1 MKLAGKVAAVTGG
14 SRGIGRGIVEAFLA
28 EGASV
33 VLNGRS
39 AEKGERALA
48 ELNAGERA
56 HFIAGDVTREE
67 TVRGL
72 VDGAVGRYGRIDILV
87 NNAGGSS
94 GFAPVAEMENE
105 AWDHTILWN
114 LSATFWG
121 IKHAFAH
128 MIPQE
133 SGRIINISSLEGKH
147 GKPGIAAYVAAKHA
161 INGLT
166 KSAAQ
171 EVGPIGQGQPGM
183 GITVN
188 AICPGLIETDIVRES
203 GAEAA
208 ASMGLTYDEMVQQFA
223 AESAIKRMNTVEEVG
238 AVAVLLASGA
248 GAGITGALWS
258 VDGGTAAY

>member
-1 MKLAGKVAAVTGG
+1 MKLEGKVAAVTGG

-33 VLNGRS
+33 VMNGRDP
-39 AEKGERALA
+39 EKGERALA
-48 ELNAGERA
+48 ELGAGERA
-56 HFIAGDVTREE
+56 AFIAGDVTEE
-67 TVRGL
+67 RTLMGL
-72 VDGAVGRYGRIDILV
+72 VDGAVERYGRIDVLV
-87 NNAGGSS
+87 NNAGGSR
-94 GFAPVAEMENE
+94 GFAQVAEMENE
-105 AWDHTILWN
+105 DWDHTIRWN

-121 IKHAFAH
+121 IKHAFRH

-133 SGRIINISSLEGKH
+133 SGRIINVSSLEGKH

-171 EVGPIGQGQPGM
+171 EVGTL

-203 GAEAA
+203 GAAAA
-208 ASMGLTYDEMVQQFA
+208 ASMGLTYDEMVQRFSE
-223 AESAIKRMNTVEEVG
+223 ESAIKRMNTVEEVG
-238 AVAVLLASGA
+238 AVAVLLASDVGA
-248 GAGITGALWS
+248 GVTGALWS

>member
-1 MKLAGKVAAVTGG
+1 MKLEGKVAAVTGG

-48 ELNAGERA
+48 ELGAGERA
-56 HFIAGDVTREE
+56 HFMAGDVTQES
-67 TVRGL
+67 TVKGL
-72 VDGAVGRYGRIDILV
+72 VDGAVERYGRIDVLV

-94 GFAPVAEMENE
+94 GFAPVADMENE
-105 AWDHTILWN
+105 AWDHTIRWN

-128 MIPQE
+128 MVPQG

-171 EVGPIGQGQPGM
+171 EVGTTGV
-183 GITVN
+183 TVN

-203 GAEAA
+203 GAAAA

-223 AESAIKRMNTVEEVG
+223 DESAIKRMNTVQEVG
-238 AVAVLLASGA
+238 AVAVLLASDV

>member
-56 HFIAGDVTREE
+56 HFMAGDVTREE
-67 TVRGL
+67 TVKGL
-72 VDGAVGRYGRIDILV
+72 VDGAVERYGRIDVLV

-94 GFAPVAEMENE
+94 GFAPVAQMENE

-171 EVGPIGQGQPGM
+171 EVGTT

-203 GAEAA
+203 GAAAA
-208 ASMGLTYDEMVQQFA
+208 ASMGLTYEEMVQQFA
-223 AESAIKRMNTVEEVG
+223 DESAIKRMNTTEEVG
-238 AVAVLLASGA
+238 AVAVLLASDV

>member
-56 HFIAGDVTREE
+56 HFMAGDVTREE
-67 TVRGL
+67 TVKGL
-72 VDGAVGRYGRIDILV
+72 VDGAVERYGRIDVLV

-94 GFAPVAEMENE
+94 GFAPVAQMENE

-133 SGRIINISSLEGKH
+133 SGRIINVSSLEGKH

-171 EVGPIGQGQPGM
+171 EVGTT

-203 GAEAA
+203 GAAAA
-208 ASMGLTYDEMVQQFA
+208 ASMGLTYEEMVQQFA
-223 AESAIKRMNTVEEVG
+223 DESAIKRMNTTEEVG
-238 AVAVLLASGA
+238 AVAVLLASDV

>member
-56 HFIAGDVTREE
+56 HFMAGDVTREE
-67 TVRGL
+67 TVKGL
-72 VDGAVGRYGRIDILV
+72 VDGAVERYGRIDVLV

-94 GFAPVAEMENE
+94 GFAPVAQMENE

-128 MIPQE
+128 MIPQG

-147 GKPGIAAYVAAKHA
+147 GKPGIAAYVAPS
-161 INGLT
+161 T
-166 KSAAQ
+166 PS
-171 EVGPIGQGQPGM
+171 
-183 GITVN
+183 T
-188 AICPGLIETDIVRES
+188 
-203 GAEAA
+203 
-208 ASMGLTYDEMVQQFA
+208 ASRRA
-223 AESAIKRMNTVEEVG
+223 RRRRWARR
-238 AVAVLLASGA
+238 ASP
-248 GAGITGALWS
+248 
-258 VDGGTAAY
+258 

>member
-1 MKLAGKVAAVTGG
+1 MKLEGKVAAVTGG
-14 SRGIGRGIVEAFLA
+14 TRGIGRGIVEAFIA

-33 VLNGRS
+33 VMNGRS
-39 AEKGERALA
+39 EEKGARAL
-48 ELNAGERA
+48 EEMGAGDKA
-56 HFIAGDVTREE
+56 HFIAGDVTQEATISGLIDG
-67 TVRGL
+67 TVERF
-72 VDGAVGRYGRIDILV
+72 GRIDILV

-94 GFAPVAEMENE
+94 GFAPVAQMENE
-105 AWDHTILWN
+105 AWDHTITWN

-121 IKHAFAH
+121 IKHAFRY

-133 SGRIINISSLEGKH
+133 SGRIINIFFLEGKH

-166 KSAAQ
+166 KSSAQ
-171 EVGPIGQGQPGM
+171 EVGTT

-203 GAEAA
+203 GAAAA
-208 ASMGLTYDEMVQQFA
+208 ASMGLTYDEMVEQFSS
-223 AESAIKRMNTVEEVG
+223 ESSIKRMNTVEEVG
-238 AVAVLLASGA
+238 AVAVLLASDVGS
-248 GAGITGALWS
+248 GITGALWS

>member
-1 MKLAGKVAAVTGG
+1 MKLEGKVAAVTGG

-48 ELNAGERA
+48 EMAAGERA
-56 HFIAGDVTREE
+56 HFLAGDVTLEE
-67 TVRGL
+67 TVKGL
-72 VDGAVGRYGRIDILV
+72 VDGAVERYGRIDVLV

-94 GFAPVAEMENE
+94 GFAPVAEMEND
-105 AWDHTILWN
+105 AWDHTIRWN

-128 MIPQE
+128 MIPQG
-133 SGRIINISSLEGKH
+133 SGRIINVSSLEGKH

-171 EVGPIGQGQPGM
+171 EVGTT

-203 GAEAA
+203 GAAAA

-223 AESAIKRMNTVEEVG
+223 DESAIKRMNTVEEVG
-238 AVAVLLASGA
+238 AVAVLLASDV

>member
-1 MKLAGKVAAVTGG
+1 MKLEGKVAAVTGG
-14 SRGIGRGIVEAFLA
+14 TRGIGRGIVEAFLA

-33 VLNGRS
+33 VMNGRS
-39 AEKGERALA
+39 EEKGARALS
-48 ELNAGERA
+48 ELGVGDRA
-56 HFIAGDVTREE
+56 HFIAGDVTQEA
-67 TVRGL
+67 TLSAL
-72 VDGAVGRYGRIDILV
+72 VDGTVERYGRIDILV

-94 GFAPVAEMENE
+94 GFAPVADMTNE
-105 AWDHTILWN
+105 AWDHTITWN

-121 IKHAFAH
+121 IKHAFRH
-128 MIPQE
+128 MIPQG
-133 SGRIINISSLEGKH
+133 SGRIINVSSLEGKH
-147 GKPGIAAYVAAKHA
+147 GKPGISAYVAAKHA

-171 EVGPIGQGQPGM
+171 EVGTL

-188 AICPGLIETDIVRES
+188 ALCPGLIETDILLDS

-208 ASMGLTYDEMVQQFA
+208 ASMGMTYDEMVEKFSS
-223 AESAIKRMNTVEEVG
+223 ESAIKRMNTVEEVG
-238 AVAVLLASGA
+238 AVAALLASDV

>member
-56 HFIAGDVTREE
+56 HFMAGDVTREE
-67 TVRGL
+67 TVKGL
-72 VDGAVGRYGRIDILV
+72 VDGAVERYGRIDVLV

-94 GFAPVAEMENE
+94 GFAPVAQMENE

-133 SGRIINISSLEGKH
+133 SGRIINVSSLEGKH

-171 EVGPIGQGQPGM
+171 EVGTT

-203 GAEAA
+203 GAAAA
-208 ASMGLTYDEMVQQFA
+208 ASMGLTYEEMVQQFA
-223 AESAIKRMNTVEEVG
+223 DESAIKRMNTVEEVG
-238 AVAVLLASGA
+238 AVAVLLASDV

>member
-1 MKLAGKVAAVTGG
+1 MKLEGKVAAVTGG
-14 SRGIGRGIVEAFLA
+14 TRGIGRGITEAFLA

-33 VLNGRS
+33 VMNGRS
-39 AEKGERALA
+39 EEKGARALE
-48 ELNAGERA
+48 ELNVGERA
-56 HFIAGDVTREE
+56 HFIAGDVTQESTLTGLIDG
-67 TVRGL
+67 TVE
-72 VDGAVGRYGRIDILV
+72 RYGRIDILV

-94 GFAPVAEMENE
+94 GFAPVAQMENE
-105 AWDHTILWN
+105 AWDHTITWN

-121 IKHAFAH
+121 IKHALRH
-128 MIPQE
+128 MLPQE

-147 GKPGIAAYVAAKHA
+147 GKPGIASYVAAKHA

-171 EVGPIGQGQPGM
+171 EVGTTGVTI
-183 GITVN
+183 N
-188 AICPGLIETDIVRES
+188 SICPGLIETDILLDT

-208 ASMGLTYDEMVQQFA
+208 ASMGLTYDEMVEQFS

-238 AVAVLLASGA
+238 AVAVLLASDV

>member
-1 MKLAGKVAAVTGG
+1 MKLEGKVAAVTGG

-39 AEKGERALA
+39 AEKGERALQEMDA
-48 ELNAGERA
+48 TLRFSRDRA
-56 HFIAGDVTREE
+56 HFIPGDVTQEE
-67 TVRGL
+67 TIRRL
-72 VDGAVGRYGRIDILV
+72 VDGTVERYGRIDVLV

-94 GFAPVAEMENE
+94 GFAPVAEMEND
-105 AWDHTILWN
+105 AWDHTIRWN

-128 MIPQE
+128 MIPQG
-133 SGRIINISSLEGKH
+133 SGRIINVSSLEGKH

-171 EVGPIGQGQPGM
+171 EVGTT

-203 GAEAA
+203 GAAAA

-223 AESAIKRMNTVEEVG
+223 DESAIKRMNTVEEVG
-238 AVAVLLASGA
+238 AVAVLLASDV

>member
-1 MKLAGKVAAVTGG
+1 MKLEGKVAAVTGG

-33 VLNGRS
+33 ILNGRS

-48 ELNAGERA
+48 ELGAGERA
-56 HFIAGDVTREE
+56 HFMAGDVTREA
-67 TVRGL
+67 TLKGL
-72 VDGAVGRYGRIDILV
+72 VDGAVERYGRIDILV

-94 GFAPVAEMENE
+94 GFAPVAEMEND
-105 AWDHTILWN
+105 AWDHTIQWN

-128 MIPQE
+128 MVPQG

-171 EVGPIGQGQPGM
+171 EVGTTGV
-183 GITVN
+183 TVN

-203 GAEAA
+203 GAAAA

-223 AESAIKRMNTVEEVG
+223 DESAIKRMNTVEEVG
-238 AVAVLLASGA
+238 AVAVLLASDV

>member
-1 MKLAGKVAAVTGG
+1 MKLEGKVAAVTGG

-48 ELNAGERA
+48 ELGAGERA
-56 HFIAGDVTREE
+56 HFMAGDVTREA
-67 TVRGL
+67 TVKGL
-72 VDGAVGRYGRIDILV
+72 VDGAVERYGRIDVLV

-94 GFAPVAEMENE
+94 GFAPVADMENE
-105 AWDHTILWN
+105 AWDHTIRWN

-128 MIPQE
+128 MVPQG

-171 EVGPIGQGQPGM
+171 EVGTTGV
-183 GITVN
+183 TVN

-203 GAEAA
+203 GAAAA

-223 AESAIKRMNTVEEVG
+223 DESAIKRMNTVQEVG
-238 AVAVLLASGA
+238 AVAVLLASDV

>member
-1 MKLAGKVAAVTGG
+1 MKLEGKVAAVTGG

-48 ELNAGERA
+48 ELGAGERA
-56 HFIAGDVTREE
+56 HFMAGDVTRES
-67 TVRGL
+67 TVKGL
-72 VDGAVGRYGRIDILV
+72 VDGAVERYGRIDVLV

-94 GFAPVAEMENE
+94 GFAPVADMANE
-105 AWDHTILWN
+105 AWDHTIRWN

-121 IKHAFAH
+121 IKHAFVH
-128 MIPQE
+128 MVPQG

-171 EVGPIGQGQPGM
+171 EVGTTGV
-183 GITVN
+183 TVN

-203 GAEAA
+203 GAAAA

-223 AESAIKRMNTVEEVG
+223 DESAIKRMNTVDEVG
-238 AVAVLLASGA
+238 AVAVLLASDV

>member
-1 MKLAGKVAAVTGG
+1 MKLEGKVAAVTGG

-48 ELNAGERA
+48 ELGAGERA
-56 HFIAGDVTREE
+56 HFMAGDVTLEA
-67 TVRGL
+67 TVKGL
-72 VDGAVGRYGRIDILV
+72 VDGAVERYGRIDILV

-94 GFAPVAEMENE
+94 GFAPVADMAND
-105 AWDHTILWN
+105 AWDHTIRWN

-128 MIPQE
+128 MVPQG

-171 EVGPIGQGQPGM
+171 EVGTTGV
-183 GITVN
+183 TVN

-203 GAEAA
+203 GAAAA

-223 AESAIKRMNTVEEVG
+223 DESAIKRMNTVDEVG
-238 AVAVLLASGA
+238 AVAVLLASDV

>member
-1 MKLAGKVAAVTGG
+1 MKLEGKVAAVTGG

-33 VLNGRS
+33 VLNGRDP
-39 AEKGERALA
+39 EKGARALA
-48 ELNAGERA
+48 EMAAGERA
-56 HFIAGDVTREE
+56 HFIPGDVTEE
-67 TVRGL
+67 RTMEEL
-72 VDGAVGRYGRIDILV
+72 VDGAVARYGRIDVLV

-94 GFAPVAEMENE
+94 GFAPVAQMEND
-105 AWDHTILWN
+105 AWDHTIRWN

-121 IKHAFAH
+121 IKHAFRH
-128 MIPQE
+128 MIPQA
-133 SGRIINISSLEGKH
+133 SGRIINVSSLEGKH

-171 EVGPIGQGQPGM
+171 EVGTM

-203 GAEAA
+203 GAAAA

-223 AESAIKRMNTVEEVG
+223 DESAIKRMNTVEEVG
-238 AVAVLLASGA
+238 AVAVLLASDV